1 MHAAEL
7 GLTQKQVIDNVITAL
22 NSNLMIAPNYWL
34 DRKSGNDYFLTVQYF
49 ENGRAAIHDLA
60 DLSNIPLRAPNLK
73 QPTTL
78 GAVVKIQ
85 NVQTPTEVDHYQ
97 IQRVT
102 DIYVT
107 PAGEGLGK
115 IAGAVQRTVS
125 EAKLPEN
132 VRVDLRGMVQGMN
145 ASFRSFATGLSLSV
159 ILLYLILVAQ
169 FRSFKD
175 PLLIML
181 AIPMG
186 FIGVL
191 VILPLTGT
199 TLNVMSLMGVLMLV
213 GISASNSILI
223 VEFAHRLEDQGSSV
237 KDAVITSCRVRLRPI
252 LMTSLATIIG
262 MVPMALKLGTG
273 SEQYAPLARAIIG
286 GLTSSVVLTLFIVP
300 AAYLLVYGKRDQ
312 QIATVPAHGAP
323 MNEKVN
329 LMSGRNH
336 RWRKA
341 LLICVL
347 PLISGTVLSQ
357 TPERARSSDGL
368 PSAPQPQAPTFRNVA
383 PGGQVALAESSP
395 RQNDPASAA
404 KQTQGMPAPTGVMRL
419 TRRQA
424 EQLALKNNPRINI
437 GRLLALAQH
446 QIYREARAAE
456 LPNFN
461 GAITAV
467 DANEGSRVGAGAL
480 NAPRLLEHAG
490 MGVTLSQLLTDFGRT
505 TNLVSAAKLRDKAQN
520 ANALA
525 TVEDI
530 VLATDQAFYNALQ
543 AQALLKVAQQT
554 VATRQSVEHQI
565 DELAKNKLKSNLD
578 LSFAE
583 VNLSQAKLLQL
594 DAQNNVDSTI
604 AALAAVLGFDRQVA
618 FELGD
623 EDAEPP
629 APPTDVD
636 GLIRTA
642 MQQRPDLLAYNYDAQ
657 AAEKFRRA
665 QRDQL
670 LPTISALGIAG
681 ASPVRPDCFGGCF
694 PNYFVSSWY
703 GAIGVNMSIPI
714 FNGFLLSAQASE
726 ANYRAQAAAEN
737 TRDLRDRIVRDVRT
751 AWLAANTAFQR
762 VGVTEELAKQA
773 DLSLNLAQSRYQL
786 GLGSIV
792 ELSQAQLQ
800 QADAA
805 IGNVNAQYQYR
816 LALSTLNF
824 ETGIQP

>member
-1 MHAAEL
+1 
-7 GLTQKQVIDNVITAL
+7 
-22 NSNLMIAPNYWL
+22 
-34 DRKSGNDYFLTVQYF
+34 
-49 ENGRAAIHDLA
+49 
-60 DLSNIPLRAPNLK
+60 
-73 QPTTL
+73 
-78 GAVVKIQ
+78 
-85 NVQTPTEVDHYQ
+85 
-97 IQRVT
+97 
-102 DIYVT
+102 
-107 PAGEGLGK
+107 
-115 IAGAVQRTVS
+115 
-125 EAKLPEN
+125 
-132 VRVDLRGMVQGMN
+132 
-145 ASFRSFATGLSLSV
+145 
-159 ILLYLILVAQ
+159 
-169 FRSFKD
+169 
-175 PLLIML
+175 
-181 AIPMG
+181 
-186 FIGVL
+186 
-191 VILPLTGT
+191 
-199 TLNVMSLMGVLMLV
+199 
-213 GISASNSILI
+213 
-223 VEFAHRLEDQGSSV
+223 
-237 KDAVITSCRVRLRPI
+237 
-252 LMTSLATIIG
+252 
-262 MVPMALKLGTG
+262 
-273 SEQYAPLARAIIG
+273 
-286 GLTSSVVLTLFIVP
+286 
-300 AAYLLVYGKRDQ
+300 
-312 QIATVPAHGAP
+312 
-323 MNEKVN
+323 MNEKAN
-329 LMSGRNH
+329 SMTGRKH
-336 RWRKA
+336 CWRPV

-347 PLISGTVLSQ
+347 TWVSGTVLSQ
-357 TPERARSSDGL
+357 TPVHSKSGEGL
-368 PSAPQPQAPTFRNVA
+368 PSAPQPQAPTFRNEA
-383 PGGQVALAESSP
+383 PGGQVALAASSP

-404 KQTQGMPAPTGVMRL
+404 QQNQGMPAPAGVMRL
-419 TRRQA
+419 TRTQA
-424 EQLALKNNPRINI
+424 EQLALRNNPRINI

-490 MGVTLSQLLTDFGRT
+490 AGVTLSQLLTDFGRT
-505 TNLVSAAKLRDKAQN
+505 TNLVSSAKLREKAQN

-525 TVEDI
+525 NAEDI

-604 AALAAVLGFDRQVA
+604 AALAAVLGFDTRVA

-642 MQQRPDLLAYNYDAQ
+642 IQQRPDLLALNYDAQ

-670 LPTISALGIAG
+670 LPAISALGIAG
-681 ASPVRPDCFGGCF
+681 GSPVRPDCFGGCF
-694 PNYFVSSWY
+694 PNYFISSWY

-737 TRDLRDRIVRDVRT
+737 TRDLRDGIVRDVRT
-751 AWLAANTAFQR
+751 AWLAANTAYQR
-762 VGVTEELAKQA
+762 VGVTAELAKEA

-816 LALSTLNF
+816 LTLSTLNF